1 MSHLTIAHVLSSFG
15 LGGQERVAVDLAKAQ
30 RSEGHQVIAVSLAA
44 SGEGPIAT
52 AFRRAGVEIE
62 TVTKHHAVDVT
73 LPLRIA
79 SHLTGWRVDVVHT
92 HNPHALIYGAPAARL
107 LRAAAVHSKHGINPD
122 RARRVWLRRAAAKL
136 VDAYVAVTPSLAKIA
151 IQNRECEPDRLRVIP
166 NGIDTATYA
175 PDPWARLRV
184 RKELGIPEDAWLVG
198 TVGRLAPEKDQGLL
212 IDAMKELLHARCR
225 LLIVGAGPELEAL
238 RSRALATGRTEF
250 IHLVGERDDVP
261 QLLAALDVFA
271 LTSRSEGLPLV
282 LLEAMATGLPVLST
296 AVGGIPD
303 LIAHRVTGFLTS
315 PDDLAALSKH
325 LRWLSSRP
333 YQAFEVA
340 NAGRE
345 FVLTRHSVSRMAQA
359 YESLYRRVGSARRS
373 STSAALG
380 AQHGG

>member
-30 RSEGHQVIAVSLAA
+30 RSQGHQVIAVSLAA

-52 AFRRAGVEIE
+52 AFRQAGVEIE
-62 TVTKHHAVDVT
+62 TVTKHHSVDVA

-122 RARRVWLRRAAAKL
+122 LARRVWLRRAAAKL

-151 IQNRECEPDRLRVIP
+151 LQNRECEPDKVRVIP
-166 NGIDTATYA
+166 NGIDTALYA
-175 PDPWARLRV
+175 PNPSARQRV
-184 RKELGIPEDAWLVG
+184 RAELGIPEDAWLVG

-225 LLIVGAGPELEAL
+225 LLIVGAGPELETL
-238 RSRALATGRTEF
+238 RSRAQATGRQQF

-261 QLLAALDVFA
+261 QLLAALDLFA

-303 LIAHRVTGFLTS
+303 LVRHRATGFLT
-315 PDDLAALSKH
+315 PMQDLVSFSKYLS
-325 LRWLSSRP
+325 WLASKP
-333 YQAFEVA
+333 YEAFEIA
-340 NAGRE
+340 HAGRE
-345 FVLTRHSVSRMAQA
+345 LVLARHSVSRMAQD
-359 YESLYRRVGSARRS
+359 YESLYRSVRIARRS
-373 STSAALG
+373 SPSAAVG
-380 AQHGG
+380 AHGE